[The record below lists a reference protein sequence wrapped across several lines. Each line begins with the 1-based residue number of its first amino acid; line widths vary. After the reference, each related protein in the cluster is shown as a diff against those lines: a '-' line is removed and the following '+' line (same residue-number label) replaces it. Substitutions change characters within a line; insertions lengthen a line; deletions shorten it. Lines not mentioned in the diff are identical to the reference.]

1 MGKREL
7 LLIAGFVVLGLA
19 VYQLTAPPPAPGE
32 TGFSIAR
39 IVDQVRRV
47 RGNQASA
54 EATTTASHPVPDTVG
69 ELRVNVLRGPITI
82 VGDDRET
89 VESELQVRSTGF
101 DAAEATALANQT
113 VLEVEPIGSVLM
125 VRVAYPTPGR
135 QTARLTL
142 KVPARLRIRIE
153 GTTSELEVSGVATV
167 EAAQTQGATS
177 FRDIGGRV
185 TASHRGG
192 RIVVADAGSL
202 KLTARGSTATIE
214 TVRGEA
220 EITTQGGEL
229 TASGIGGPLELS
241 GAATRV
247 ELHGSPAALRPARIV
262 LVGGALTMDAWSAEA
277 RVDLRNAPLDL
288 RLDRPIDV
296 AVFSEG
302 RERVQVTPS
311 AGAFRVDAHARDG
324 RITSDPPDLFTTW
337 GLAVETPADAGGQ
350 RLTGSIARGGPLLT
364 IRARS
369 DIHFTAK

>member
-7 LLIAGFVVLGLA
+7 LLIAGFALLGLA
-19 VYQLTAPPPAPGE
+19 VYQLTAPPPAPSE
-32 TGFSIAR
+32 AGFSLAR
-39 IVDQVRRV
+39 IVDQVRREV

-69 ELRVNVLRGPITI
+69 ELRVHVLRGPITI

-125 VRVAYPTPGR
+125 LRVVYPTPGR
-135 QTARLTL
+135 QTAKLTL
-142 KVPARLRIRIE
+142 RVPERLRIRIE
-153 GTTSELEVSGVATV
+153 GTTSELEVSGVAAV

-214 TVRGEA
+214 TVRGGA

-241 GAATRV
+241 GTATRL
-247 ELHGSPAALRPARIV
+247 ELHGSPAAVRPARIV

-288 RLDRPIDV
+288 RLDRPIEV

-302 RERVQVTPS
+302 GERVRVTLP

-337 GLAVETPADAGGQ
+337 GLVVETPADAGGQ
-350 RLTGSIARGGPLLT
+350 RLTGSI
-364 IRARS
+364 
-369 DIHFTAK
+369 DFTAK